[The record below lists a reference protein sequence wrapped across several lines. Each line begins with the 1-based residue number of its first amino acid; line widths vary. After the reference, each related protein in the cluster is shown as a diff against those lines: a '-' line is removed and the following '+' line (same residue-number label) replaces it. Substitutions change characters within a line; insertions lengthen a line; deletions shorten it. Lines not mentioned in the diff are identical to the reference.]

1 MQSVTI
7 SPFVYVLQLEQ
18 NNYYIGI
25 TMNLNMRWAQH
36 CDGNGAGF
44 TKLYKPIKILEVFP
58 NGSLQMENEIT
69 LQYMEKY
76 GKDHVRGG
84 SYCKC

>member
-1 MQSVTI
+1 
-7 SPFVYVLQLEQ
+7 
-18 NNYYIGI
+18 
-25 TMNLNMRWAQH
+25 MNLNMRWSQH